1 MDYPGQKSGLC
12 QYSCLP
18 TLIISNLGPMCVKR
32 MESHVE
38 ESSLAP
44 GCIQRTAVL
53 DLRDCIGRSRTHC
66 IARLRHSTHIVAIP
80 HLHITESACLSLL
93 GLIY

>member
-1 MDYPGQKSGLC
+1 MHLCVAMDFPGHTSGLC
-12 QYSCLP
+12 QYSCLL
-18 TLIISNLGPMCVKR
+18 THAISNLGLVCVKR

-53 DLRDCIGRSRTHC
+53 DLRDCIGRSRTHW
-66 IARLRHSTHIVAIP
+66 IARLRQST
-80 HLHITESACLSLL
+80 
-93 GLIY
+93 